1 MAASQPTW
9 GNNLLILASG
19 SSKDGPE
26 KPRGTSTNSKWT
38 TNTDH
43 IFFGVSS
50 HLAAITS
57 PTLPLTN
64 SHSETLGSEPS
75 AGWISGSLVSTAQI
89 AGPPDISIATRLF
102 AVFSRSVHV
111 WYPIMKDES
120 LRSLLLCCNTEA
132 LDPCLDQKQELFY
145 LVLAISSLLTKR
157 AEPSMSFTPAAYF
170 NTAISNADTNC
181 DHSSG
186 PSTLHMMQRSLL
198 ICIYLL
204 LSPGSGDIW
213 RNLGF
218 AIRLHFDMSHGRSE
232 NMYLDEGHHTM
243 LARTLYCIE
252 GNVTTAFGRPTVL
265 AIGDKL
271 HYELTLPACDT
282 VNEGISIQ
290 FYRISTIKMQLQ
302 SLLSAATVQHN
313 PARLKDRC
321 QAIQTELLEWHQHWK
336 TDFVP
341 AITSEVHGWGDA
353 VQYLDA
359 WGTLQ
364 YNASMLMIS
373 RFCPEAIESVFD
385 TAREVVSCSVILV
398 RHSQRSF
405 CAIPDNEARYKVP
418 VFPTDWTM
426 SHILFAAVLQM
437 LSSGKQGAADRTAW
451 QRTMRSCLT
460 TLALM
465 EADPANLS
473 MGFSG
478 IIEEMC
484 NRNEEHT

>member
-1 MAASQPTW
+1 M
-9 GNNLLILASG
+9 
-19 SSKDGPE
+19 
-26 KPRGTSTNSKWT
+26 
-38 TNTDH
+38 
-43 IFFGVSS
+43 
-50 HLAAITS
+50 
-57 PTLPLTN
+57 
-64 SHSETLGSEPS
+64 LGSEPS
-75 AGWISGSLVSTAQI
+75 AGWTGSSLVSTSQI
-89 AGPPDISIATRLF
+89 AEPPDISIAARLF
-102 AVFSRSVHV
+102 AVFSGSVHV
-111 WYPIMKDES
+111 WYPIMDDES
-120 LRSLLLCCNTEA
+120 LQSLLLCCNTEE
-132 LDPCLDQKQELFY
+132 LDPCLDQKRELFY
-145 LVLAISSLLTKR
+145 LVLAISSVLTKR
-157 AEPSMSFTPAAYF
+157 AEPLVTSTPAAYF
-170 NTAISNADTNC
+170 NRAVSNADTNC

-232 NMYLDEGHHTM
+232 NLYLDEGHHTM

-252 GNVTTAFGRPTVL
+252 G
-265 AIGDKL
+265 
-271 HYELTLPACDT
+271 YELTLAACDT

-313 PARLKDRC
+313 PARLKERC
-321 QAIQTELLEWHQHWK
+321 ENIQKGLLEWHQYWK

-341 AITSEVHGWGDA
+341 AIPSEVQGWGGA

-373 RFCPEAIESVFD
+373 RFFPEAIESVFD
-385 TAREVVSCSVILV
+385 TAREVVSCIAILV
-398 RHSQRSF
+398 RYSQRSF
-405 CAIPDNEARYKVP
+405 CAILDNEAQYKAP

-426 SHILFAAVLQM
+426 SHLIFATALQL
-437 LSSGKQGAADRTAW
+437 LSYEKQIVADRTAW

-478 IIEEMC
+478 IIEELC
-484 NRNEEHT
+484 NHHEEHT

>member
-1 MAASQPTW
+1 MAASQPIR
-9 GNNLLILASG
+9 GNNLLILASVP
-19 SSKDGPE
+19 SKDGPE
-26 KPRGTSTNSKWT
+26 TSRGTSTSSKWI

-50 HLAAITS
+50 HLASITS

-64 SHSETLGSEPS
+64 SHSETLGSEPN
-75 AGWISGSLVSTAQI
+75 AGWTSGSLISTAQI
-89 AGPPDISIATRLF
+89 AGPPDLSIATRLF
-102 AVFSRSVHV
+102 AVFSKSVHV
-111 WYPIMKDES
+111 WYPIMNDES
-120 LRSLLLCCNTEA
+120 LQSLLLCCSTET
-132 LDPCLDQKQELFY
+132 LDPCSDQKLELFY
-145 LVLAISSLLTKR
+145 LVLAIASLLTKR
-157 AEPSMSFTPAAYF
+157 AEPLLSSTPAAYF
-170 NTAISNADTNC
+170 NRAISNADTNC

-265 AIGDKL
+265 TIGDEL
-271 HYELTLPACDT
+271 RYELTLPGDT
-282 VNEGISIQ
+282 VEEGISIQ

-313 PARLKDRC
+313 PARLKERC
-321 QAIQTELLEWHQHWK
+321 ENIQKELLEWHQYWK

-341 AITSEVHGWGDA
+341 AITSEVHGWGGA

-359 WGTLQ
+359 WGSLQ
-364 YNASMLMIS
+364 YNASILMIS
-373 RFCPEAIESVFD
+373 RFSPEATESIFD
-385 TAREVVSCSVILV
+385 TARQVVSCSTILV

-405 CAIPDNEARYKVP
+405 CAIPDDETQYKVP

-426 SHILFAAVLQM
+426 SHLLFATALHL
-437 LSSGKQGAADRTAW
+437 LSFEKQSAADRTAW
-451 QRTMRSCLT
+451 QRTVRSCLT

-473 MGFSG
+473 MGFSD
-478 IIEEMC
+478 IIEGLC
-484 NRNEEHT
+484 SRHEEHT